1 MVKIIELTEEEKKSF
16 PTVAAY
22 NLNQI
27 AVAVEKLEKMGINR
41 TQALTN
47 LELDLEQIDLQ
58 ATGGNKS

>member
-1 MVKIIELTEEEKKSF
+1 MVKIIELTEKEKESF

-27 AVAVEKLEKMGINR
+27 AVAVEKLMKDGQTR

-47 LELDLEQIDLQ
+47 LDMDLEQIQLQ
-58 ATGGNKS
+58 ATGE

>member
-1 MVKIIELTEEEKKSF
+1 MVKIIELTDEEKKAF

-27 AVAVEKLEKMGINR
+27 AEAVDKLMEERQTR

-47 LELDLEQIDLQ
+47 LDLDLEQMKLQ
-58 ATGGNKS
+58 ATGE